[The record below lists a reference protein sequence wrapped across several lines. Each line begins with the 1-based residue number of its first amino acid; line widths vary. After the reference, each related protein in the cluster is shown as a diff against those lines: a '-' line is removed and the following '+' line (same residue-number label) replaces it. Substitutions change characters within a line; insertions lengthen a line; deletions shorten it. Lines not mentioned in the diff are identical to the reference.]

1 MSYVALSEFKAAIGI
16 GTADT
21 TDDTALQSVL
31 DATDA
36 LIDNYTD
43 RRQGFGTASETRY
56 YTADDFK
63 YVLTD
68 DLVSITALTTDD
80 NGDGTYPTTWTAGTD
95 YNLAPGNAALDGWPY
110 TQIDASVTYTRA
122 FPKNVYRGVKVQGV
136 FGWPAV
142 PNAVKQAAIIQ
153 AGAVWS
159 SRTSP
164 FGIIGSADLGGI
176 LRQTRALHPEA
187 HVLLDAYRRREGL
200 AR

>member
-1 MSYVALSEFKAAIGI
+1 MSYASLAEFKSAIGI

-43 RRQGFGTASETRY
+43 RRQGFGTATETRY
-56 YTADDFK
+56 YTASDWS

-68 DLVSITALTTDD
+68 DLVSVTTLQTDD
-80 NGDGTYPTTWTAGTD
+80 NADGVYETTWTAGTD
-95 YNLAPGNAALDGWPY
+95 FVLAPRNNALDGWPY
-110 TQIDASVTYTRA
+110 TEIDTSTPAPRA
-122 FPKNVYRGVKVQGV
+122 FPVGVYLGIKVVGV
-136 FGWPAV
+136 FGWPTV
-142 PNAVKQAAIIQ
+142 PTAVKQAAIIQ

-164 FGIIGSADLGGI
+164 FGVIGSQDLGGI

-187 HVLLDAYRRREGL
+187 QVLLDQYRKREGL

>member
-1 MSYVALSEFKAAIGI
+1 MSYATLAEFKSAIGI
-16 GTADT
+16 TDS
-21 TDDTALQSVL
+21 TDDTPLQSVL

-43 RRQGFGTASETRY
+43 RKQGFGTATETRY
-56 YTADDFK
+56 YNADTWQ
-63 YVLTD
+63 YVLVD
-68 DLVSITALTTDD
+68 DLVSVTTLTTDD
-80 NGDGTYPTTWTAGTD
+80 NGDGTYPTTWVAGTD

-110 TQIDASVTYTRA
+110 TELDVSVTYPKN
-122 FPKNVYRGVKVQGV
+122 FPKGVYRGVKVTGV
-136 FGWPAV
+136 FGWPTV

-153 AGAVWS
+153 ASAVWS

-164 FGIIGSADLGGI
+164 FGVIGSADLGGI

-187 HVLLDAYRRREGL
+187 QVLLDAYRRREGL

>member
-1 MSYVALSEFKAAIGI
+1 MSYATLAEFKSAIGI

-21 TDDTALQSVL
+21 SDDGALQSVL

-36 LIDNYTD
+36 LINNYTD
-43 RRQGFGTASETRY
+43 RPAGFGTATQTRY
-56 YTADDFK
+56 YTPEHWE

-68 DLVSITALTTDD
+68 DLVSVTTLTTDD
-80 NGDGTYPTTWTAGTD
+80 LGNGTYSTSWVSGTD
-95 YNLAPGNAALDGWPY
+95 YILAPRNNALDGWPY
-110 TQIDASVTYTRA
+110 TEIDTSALPPKA
-122 FPKNVYRGVKVQGV
+122 FPANIYLGVKVVGV
-136 FGWPAV
+136 FGWPSV
-142 PNAVKQAAIIQ
+142 PSAVKQAALIQ

-164 FGIIGSADLGGI
+164 FGVIGSQDLGGI

-187 HVLLDAYRRREGL
+187 QVLLDQYRKREGL

>member
-1 MSYVALSEFKAAIGI
+1 MSYASLAEFKSAIGI

-36 LIDNYTD
+36 LIDLYTD
-43 RRQGFGTASETRY
+43 RKQGFGTATETRY
-56 YTADDFK
+56 YTAGDWS

-68 DLVSITALTTDD
+68 DIVSVSQLQTDD
-80 NGDGTYPTTWTAGTD
+80 NGDGTYETTWTSGTD
-95 YNLAPGNAALDGWPY
+95 YVLAPRNAALDGWPY
-110 TQIDASVTYTRA
+110 TEIDTSTAAPKA
-122 FPKNVYRGVKVQGV
+122 FPVAVYLGVKVTGV
-136 FGWPAV
+136 FGWPSV
-142 PNAVKQAAIIQ
+142 PTAVKQAAIIQ

-164 FGIIGSADLGGI
+164 FGVIGSQELGGI
-176 LRQTRALHPEA
+176 LRQARALHPEA
-187 HVLLDAYRRREGL
+187 QVLLDGFRKRDGL

>member
-1 MSYVALSEFKAAIGI
+1 MSYATLAEFKAAIGI

-36 LIDNYTD
+36 LIDNFTD
-43 RRQGFGTASETRY
+43 RKQGFGTASETRY
-56 YTADDFK
+56 YTAEDFQ

-68 DLVSITALTTDD
+68 DLVSVSSLTTDD
-80 NGDGTYPTTWTAGTD
+80 NGDGTYETTWTAGTD
-95 YNLAPGNAALDGWPY
+95 FVLAPRNAALDGWPY
-110 TQIDASVTYTRA
+110 TALDVPAA
-122 FPKNVYRGVKVQGV
+122 WPKNFPKGVYLGVKVIGV

-164 FGIIGSADLGGI
+164 FGIIGSQDLGGI

-187 HVLLDAYRRREGL
+187 QVLLEQYRRREGL

>member
-1 MSYVALSEFKAAIGI
+1 MSYATLAEFKSAVGI
-16 GTADT
+16 TDSV
-21 TDDTALQSVL
+21 DDTALQSVL

-36 LIDNYTD
+36 LIDLYCD
-43 RRQGFGTASETRY
+43 RKTGFGTATETRY
-56 YTADDFK
+56 YNATEWNFCL
-63 YVLTD
+63 VD
-68 DLVSITALTTDD
+68 DLVSITTLTTDD

-110 TQIDASVTYTRA
+110 TQIDASVTYPRN
-122 FPKNVYRGVKVQGV
+122 FPKLVYRGVKVVGV

-142 PNAVKQAAIIQ
+142 PQAVKQAALIQ

-164 FGIIGSADLGGI
+164 FGVIGSADLGGI

-187 HVLLDAYRRREGL
+187 QVLLEAYRRREGL

>member
-1 MSYVALSEFKAAIGI
+1 MSYASLAEFKSAIGI

-36 LIDNYTD
+36 LIDNYCD
-43 RRQGFGTASETRY
+43 RRQGFGTATETRY
-56 YTADDFK
+56 YTALDWS

-68 DLVSITALTTDD
+68 DIVSITTLQTDD
-80 NGDGTYPTTWTAGTD
+80 NADGVYETTWTAGTD
-95 YNLAPGNAALDGWPY
+95 FVLAPANNALDGWPY
-110 TQIDASVTYTRA
+110 TEIDTSVQAPRA
-122 FPKNVYRGVKVQGV
+122 FPVAVYRGVKVVGV
-136 FGWPAV
+136 FGWPSV
-142 PNAVKQAAIIQ
+142 PTAVKQAAIIQ

-164 FGIIGSADLGGI
+164 FGVIGSADLGGI

-187 HVLLDAYRRREGL
+187 QVLLDSFRKREGL

>member
-1 MSYVALSEFKAAIGI
+1 MSYATLAEFKSAVGI
-16 GTADT
+16 TDSV
-21 TDDTALQSVL
+21 DDTPLQSVL

-36 LIDNYTD
+36 LIDLYTD
-43 RRQGFGTASETRY
+43 RKQGFGTATETRY
-56 YTADDFK
+56 YTATEWQ
-63 YVLTD
+63 YTIID
-68 DLVSITALTTDD
+68 DLVSITTLTTDD

-110 TQIDASVTYTRA
+110 TQIDVSVTYPRN
-122 FPKNVYRGVKVQGV
+122 FPRDVYRGVKVVGV

-142 PNAVKQAAIIQ
+142 PQAVKQAALIQ

-164 FGIIGSADLGGI
+164 FGVIGSADLGGL

-187 HVLLDAYRRREGL
+187 QVLLEAYRRREGL

>member
-1 MSYVALSEFKAAIGI
+1 MSYATLAEFKSAIGI
-16 GTADT
+16 TDS
-21 TDDTALQSVL
+21 TDDTPLQSVL

-36 LIDNYTD
+36 LIDNYVD
-43 RRQGFGTASETRY
+43 RKQGFGTATETRY
-56 YTADDFK
+56 YTADDWR

-68 DLVSITALTTDD
+68 DLVSITTLETDD
-80 NGDGTYPTTWTAGTD
+80 NADGTYETTWTANTD

-110 TQIDASVTYTRA
+110 TEIDVSVNI
-122 FPKNVYRGVKVQGV
+122 PKNFPRGVYRGVKVTGV
-136 FGWPAV
+136 FGWPSV
-142 PNAVKQAAIIQ
+142 PNAVKQAALIQ

-164 FGIIGSADLGGI
+164 FGIIGSQDLGGI

-187 HVLLDAYRRREGL
+187 QVLLDAYRRREGL

>member
-1 MSYVALSEFKAAIGI
+1 MSYATLAEFKAAIGI

-43 RRQGFGTASETRY
+43 RPAGFGTASQTRY
-56 YTADDFK
+56 YTAQDFS

-68 DLVSITALTTDD
+68 DLVSVSSLTTDD
-80 NGDGTYPTTWTAGTD
+80 NGDGTYETTWTANTD
-95 YNLAPGNAALDGWPY
+95 YVFAPANNALDGWPY
-110 TQIDASVTYTRA
+110 TSIEVSVTWPKN
-122 FPKNVYRGVKVQGV
+122 FPKNVYRGVKVIGV

-142 PNAVKQAAIIQ
+142 PSAVKQAAIIQ

-164 FGIIGSADLGGI
+164 FGVIGSQDLGGI
-176 LRQTRALHPEA
+176 LRQASALHPESRI
-187 HVLLDAYRRREGL
+187 LLEQYRTRAGL

>member
-1 MSYVALSEFKAAIGI
+1 MSYASLAEFKSAIGI

-21 TDDTALQSVL
+21 TDDGALQSVL

-43 RRQGFGTASETRY
+43 RRQGFGTATETRY
-56 YTADDFK
+56 YTTSDWS

-68 DLVSITALTTDD
+68 DIVSITTLQTDD
-80 NGDGTYPTTWTAGTD
+80 NADGVFETTWAAGTD
-95 YNLAPGNAALDGWPY
+95 YVLAPANNALDGWPY
-110 TQIDASVTYTRA
+110 TEIDTSTAAPRS
-122 FPKNVYRGVKVQGV
+122 FPVGVYRGVKVVGV
-136 FGWPAV
+136 FGWPSV
-142 PNAVKQAAIIQ
+142 PTAVKQASIIQ

-164 FGIIGSADLGGI
+164 FGVIGSADLGGI

-187 HVLLDAYRRREGL
+187 QVLLDQYRKREGL

>member
-1 MSYVALSEFKAAIGI
+1 MSYATLAEFKSAIGI
-16 GTADT
+16 TDS
-21 TDDTALQSVL
+21 TDDTPLQSVL

-43 RRQGFGTASETRY
+43 RKQGFGTATETRY
-56 YTADDFK
+56 YNADTWQ
-63 YVLTD
+63 YVLVD
-68 DLVSITALTTDD
+68 DLVSVTTLTTDD
-80 NGDGTYPTTWTAGTD
+80 NGDGTYPTTWVAGTD

-110 TQIDASVTYTRA
+110 TELDVSVSYPKN
-122 FPKNVYRGVKVQGV
+122 FPKGVYRGVKVTGV

-142 PNAVKQAAIIQ
+142 PNAVKQAALIQ

-164 FGIIGSADLGGI
+164 FGVIGSADLGGI

-187 HVLLDAYRRREGL
+187 QVLLDAYRRREGL

>member
-1 MSYVALSEFKAAIGI
+1 MSYATLAEFKSAIGI
-16 GTADT
+16 TDS
-21 TDDTALQSVL
+21 TDDTPLQSVL

-43 RRQGFGTASETRY
+43 RKQGFGTATETRY
-56 YTADDFK
+56 YNADTWQ
-63 YVLTD
+63 YVLVD
-68 DLVSITALTTDD
+68 DLVSVTSLTTDD
-80 NGDGTYPTTWTAGTD
+80 NGDGTYPTTWVAGTD

-110 TQIDASVTYTRA
+110 TELDVSVTYPKN
-122 FPKNVYRGVKVQGV
+122 FPKGVYRGVKVTGV

-153 AGAVWS
+153 ASAVWS

-187 HVLLDAYRRREGL
+187 QVLLDAYRRREGL

>member
-1 MSYVALSEFKAAIGI
+1 MSYATLAEFKSAIGI
-16 GTADT
+16 ASTDTAD
-21 TDDTALQSVL
+21 DTPLQSVL

-36 LIDNYTD
+36 LIDLYTD
-43 RRQGFGTASETRY
+43 RKQGFGTATETRY
-56 YTADDFK
+56 YTATEWQ
-63 YVLTD
+63 YTIID
-68 DLVSITALTTDD
+68 DLVSVTTLTTDD

-110 TQIDASVTYTRA
+110 TQIDVSVTYPRN
-122 FPKNVYRGVKVQGV
+122 FPRDVYRGVKVVGV

-142 PNAVKQAAIIQ
+142 PPAVKQAALIQ

-164 FGIIGSADLGGI
+164 FGVIGGEALGGI

-187 HVLLDAYRRREGL
+187 QVLLEAYRRREGL

>member
-1 MSYVALSEFKAAIGI
+1 MSYATLAEFKSAIGI
-16 GTADT
+16 TDS
-21 TDDTALQSVL
+21 TDDTPLQSVL

-43 RRQGFGTASETRY
+43 RKQGFGTATETRY
-56 YTADDFK
+56 YNADTYQ
-63 YVLTD
+63 YVLVD
-68 DLVSITALTTDD
+68 DLVSVTTLTTDD
-80 NGDGTYPTTWTAGTD
+80 NGDGTYPTTWVAGTD

-110 TQIDASVTYTRA
+110 TELDVSVTYPKN
-122 FPKNVYRGVKVQGV
+122 FPKGVYRGVKVTGV
-136 FGWPAV
+136 FGWPTV

-153 AGAVWS
+153 ASAVWS

-164 FGIIGSADLGGI
+164 FGVIGSADLGGI

-187 HVLLDAYRRREGL
+187 QVLLDAYRRREGL